1 MYNLKHVL
9 FEERVEFRT
18 EIMLESQFSLKPVKC
33 KRKLLDLAKI
43 KACIYHIGFSS
54 NFCVSN
60 AL

>member
-43 KACIYHIGFSS
+43 KACIYICCSVGFT
-54 NFCVSN
+54 
-60 AL
+60 